1 MLGEPSQSRAD
12 SSHISS
18 KRAVVRVLTNLKTEF
33 NELSMGHARS
43 PIKSQL
49 QIRSSGKKTPDF
61 LIKSTTPSPVRVS
74 SRPRFLVAKR
84 GERAPLESEDSK
96 YNWGKNLQIKAP
108 VIKEDTASPNKA
120 SLFKLQ
126 TTRAKYK
133 LLKEKY
139 RELHSA
145 RDKEVTKL
153 KEEISH
159 LRAEKDNVAFMVG
172 ELTDKASGYK
182 EEILNLVTLLKQITV
197 SVSEP
202 QPSPDF
208 SSPLKEIVT
217 SHLEGLSSR
226 FPEFS
231 LITQPIEAAESIP
244 KDEEIIIGTAAF
256 KTFSDYIEIQP
267 SNSSANYY
275 PEALA
280 LYNFKPQRAEDL
292 SFTAGDRI
300 MIIERRED
308 GWWLGKL
315 GDKVGVFPQNY
326 VLLD

>member
-12 SSHISS
+12 SSHANS

-33 NELSMGHARS
+33 NDFSMGHAKS

-74 SRPRFLVAKR
+74 SRPRFLVTKR

-108 VIKEDTASPNKA
+108 VIKEDTTSPNKA

-133 LLKEKY
+133 LLKERY
-139 RELHSA
+139 RELHNA

-153 KEEISH
+153 KEEILH
-159 LRAEKDNVAFMVG
+159 LRTEKDNEAFRAN
-172 ELTDKASGYK
+172 ELFTKAAGYR

-197 SVSEP
+197 SLSEP

-208 SSPLKEIVT
+208 SFSLKETVS
-217 SHLEGLSSR
+217 SHLEGLSSKY
-226 FPEFS
+226 PELS
-231 LITQPIEAAESIP
+231 LITLPIEAVESISN
-244 KDEEIIIGTAAF
+244 DQEIITGTAAF
-256 KTFSDYIEIQP
+256 KTFSDYIEIPP

-292 SFTAGDRI
+292 NFTAGDRI